1 MTQFRYILRLTR
13 PVQLLFILLTYSLGM
28 GIARYLGVTLR
39 PVPQFAGAAI
49 LLLLLAASSLLSV
62 YFRPFNEPLLPGT
75 ELTPREQQQLRT
87 LLLALAAAFVGVAV
101 VVVFFLLPAAVFPMR
116 FALPAG
122 GVFPPPPAD
131 LLPPAPAVH

>member
-87 LLLALAAAFVGVAV
+87 LLLALAAAFVGVAGV
-101 VVVFFLLPAAVFPMR
+101 LFFLLPR
-116 FALPAG
+116 G
-122 GVFPPPPAD
+122 G
-131 LLPPAPAVH
+131 LLPLPLGLPVAG